1 MQHRASRFALL
12 LGTLGLCLTVF
23 SEQALAQ
30 DTPSTAAST
39 SPQNSSDQDGQ
50 FCKVGG
56 TVLSK
61 VTGEPLKKVGVE
73 LTSLSSTG
81 QQGKTLEAI
90 TDANGQFL
98 IEHVRPGRF
107 NLSVSREGY
116 LRQEYG
122 QQEGATSGAILTLA
136 AGEKMTDLIFR
147 LQKTAVITGRVV
159 DEDGEPMVRVS
170 VEVLRRRM
178 VDGSPKFSPM
188 GIETTDD
195 QGTYRIFGLPPGKYF
210 VRVTPSGNDHTM
222 VMVGGGDQDEEES
235 TPPPKSEYP
244 ETYYPGTTDPAR
256 AAAID
261 VKAGDE
267 IPRIDFSITP
277 RDAAKKFRVRGHVT
291 DTLAVPAQGFIQIMA
306 IPRNGDDLNLSGRFM
321 AQPNQKTGN
330 FELDQVPP
338 GAYIVEAM
346 LLGTGKPHT
355 AEQDVEVTTADVD
368 SVSLAITAGAEIPG
382 RVTFEGSDAGAASS
396 GNVTVSAFPER
407 RGAPFAGVAQATLKP
422 DGSFVLSE
430 VGDGRYVIR
439 IYSKC
444 LECYLKS
451 ASATG
456 VDLIAQGL
464 TISGGTGPN
473 EIDLVYSS
481 NTGKLTGTVTDA
493 DGLPLPGAYVTLVK
507 DTGPREADSEPKDGT
522 TDQYGKFEISGI
534 PPGRYKALA
543 WAKPDADSDSYN
555 DPDFVKPFADK
566 LESIEVD
573 AGSTVTLQIK
583 AIPTNSGDGTN

>member
-12 LGTLGLCLTVF
+12 IGTLGLCLTVF

-73 LTSLSSTG
+73 RSSLSATA
-81 QQGKTLEAI
+81 QQRKAYEEI

-98 IEHVRPGRF
+98 IEHIRPGRF

-116 LRQEYG
+116 LRQEFG

-136 AGEKMTDLIFR
+136 AGDKVTDLIFR

-195 QGTYRIFGLPPGKYF
+195 EGTYRIFGLAPGKYF
-210 VRVTPSGNDHTM
+210 VRVAPSGNENTLIMSHGND
-222 VMVGGGDQDEEES
+222 DEEES

-256 AAAID
+256 ASAID
-261 VKAGDE
+261 VKPGDE
-267 IPRIDFSITP
+267 IPRVDFSIAP

-291 DTLAVPAQGFIQIMA
+291 NTLAVPAQGFIQILA

-338 GAYIVEAM
+338 GSYIVEAM

-382 RVTFEGSDAGAASS
+382 RVTFEGSAAGAASS
-396 GNVTVSAFPER
+396 GNVTVSLYPQR
-407 RGAPFAGVAQATLKP
+407 RGGPFFGSVQTTVMA

-430 VGDGRYVIR
+430 VG
-439 IYSKC
+439 
-444 LECYLKS
+444 
-451 ASATG
+451 
-456 VDLIAQGL
+456 
-464 TISGGTGPN
+464 
-473 EIDLVYSS
+473 
-481 NTGKLTGTVTDA
+481 
-493 DGLPLPGAYVTLVK
+493 
-507 DTGPREADSEPKDGT
+507 
-522 TDQYGKFEISGI
+522 
-534 PPGRYKALA
+534 
-543 WAKPDADSDSYN
+543 
-555 DPDFVKPFADK
+555 
-566 LESIEVD
+566 
-573 AGSTVTLQIK
+573 
-583 AIPTNSGDGTN
+583 